1 MSTRWTTS
9 SCVFLMGPIMFY
21 HQLRSNMTSLW
32 VSLTNRTMHAYHPT
46 RDQVA
51 HCFLLTTC
59 LRWSSLSAATIGS
72 SFFRWYE
79 IRWLMLSN
87 NMSLVRT
94 CREDSK
100 MRCPY
105 HIRHI
110 HTSLSRLPYWIM
122 DIQLPASNIPSFTS
136 YKTDMNFDG

>member
-1 MSTRWTTS
+1 
-9 SCVFLMGPIMFY
+9 
-21 HQLRSNMTSLW
+21 
-32 VSLTNRTMHAYHPT
+32 MHAYHPMQ
-46 RDQVA
+46 DQVG

-94 CREDSK
+94 CREDGKRGRMEVSVLTT
-100 MRCPY
+100 Y
-105 HIRHI
+105 G
-110 HTSLSRLPYWIM
+110 TYTLL
-122 DIQLPASNIPSFTS
+122 
-136 YKTDMNFDG
+136 

>member
-1 MSTRWTTS
+1 MLYAS
-9 SCVFLMGPIMFY
+9 PIITIINHF
-21 HQLRSNMTSLW
+21 Q
-32 VSLTNRTMHAYHPT
+32 HPLCKSYPPMQG
-46 RDQVA
+46 QVA

-94 CREDSK
+94 CVEEK
-100 MRCPY
+100 GE
-105 HIRHI
+105 
-110 HTSLSRLPYWIM
+110 TGGV
-122 DIQLPASNIPSFTS
+122 SNHVDQILHES
-136 YKTDMNFDG
+136 Y